1 LEPDLGRDRGLTC
14 RASWP
19 TTAFHDFGEPLLSCE
34 ITYEETA
41 NVFQAVVMLVS
52 YIVIT
57 GLSGSFASTGDS
69 TTGLAVIP
77 FLFM

>member
-1 LEPDLGRDRGLTC
+1 
-14 RASWP
+14 
-19 TTAFHDFGEPLLSCE
+19 
-34 ITYEETA
+34 
-41 NVFQAVVMLVS
+41 MLVS

-69 TTGLAVIP
+69 ATGLAVIP

>member
-1 LEPDLGRDRGLTC
+1 
-14 RASWP
+14 
-19 TTAFHDFGEPLLSCE
+19 
-34 ITYEETA
+34 
-41 NVFQAVVMLVS
+41 MLVS

-57 GLSGSFASTGDS
+57 GLSGSFASTGNA